1 MNQIKD
7 LSYKNVLLII
17 LVIVSLCSIRF
28 IHLGAD
34 SPSKVPAKSDKR
46 NETLSPF
53 TDAIGLIGTGGMYV
67 DEGYKTLSPR
77 NLILFG
83 STHWNPEDDYR
94 GWMKGSAFT
103 QWAYFLA
110 FKAFGVDISSA
121 RIVSILV
128 FFFLLSGY
136 AYTMSR
142 CYDPKLIYSGL
153 IILGLQNT
161 IFFFSRIALFEIH
174 IIMFLYC
181 LLFILKNLDNK
192 NDIIKIVLIMVMAW
206 FISFFIKMS
215 AMIYMLP
222 VFIGTIIAICIQRE
236 IFKKKAARWYFIII
250 LSIVTICVALFFS
263 NVWLHRVQ
271 VSLID
276 VLKSILFYPPIVT
289 APIIVIGGL
298 ICGLHGLL
306 AQPKAYLGNIYRASL
321 LSIIFISP
329 IMLACFAYHPTR
341 YYVPILP
348 AYILISLEW
357 FHLKS
362 WNSPTIN
369 KISKLSSLG
378 ILAILCVM
386 LFYIAYAANQY
397 VMSLLPF
404 NFGDE
409 PSVSFSFMLK
419 WIAPMVVFLS
429 IIIYWFRKFTFSKLP
444 IISIVSAL
452 IILCIFYN
460 SYKVGSFLLKPSYQS
475 RNINSEI
482 SKIIPP
488 EASIAGDWAPM
499 FAVNTKIRALY
510 MSVKFNDASTIKSI
524 RPDYFVYTST
534 KWSNE
539 NMKTIMEFAGVS
551 LGPPVYTS
559 KYIGKDIIIYP
570 VEYED

>member
-1 MNQIKD
+1 MNQIKS
-7 LSYKNVLLII
+7 LCGKNVLIIFII
-17 LVIVSLCSIRF
+17 LALCAIRF

-34 SPSKVPAKSDKR
+34 SPSQIPTKFDKT

-53 TDAIGLIGTGGMYV
+53 PDAVGLIGTGGMYV

-83 STHWNPEDDYR
+83 RTHWNPEDNYP
-94 GWMKGSAFT
+94 GWMKGSPIT
-103 QWAYFLA
+103 QWACYWA
-110 FKAFGVDISSA
+110 FRIFGVDIKSA
-121 RIVSILV
+121 RVVAILC

-142 CYDPKLIYSGL
+142 CYDSYLFYPGL
-153 IILGLQNT
+153 ILLGLQNT
-161 IFFFSRIALFEIH
+161 IFFFSRIALFEIYL
-174 IIMFLYC
+174 IMFIYS
-181 LLFILKNLDNK
+181 LLFVLKKLDNK
-192 NDIIKIVLIMVMAW
+192 KYLIKIALIMLIAW
-206 FISFFIKMS
+206 ISAFFIKMS
-215 AMIYMLP
+215 ALVYILP
-222 VFIGTIIAICIQRE
+222 VLIGTIIVVCIQSN
-236 IFKKKAARWYFIII
+236 IFQKKATRWYFFII
-250 LSIVTICVALFFS
+250 LSIVSICVALFFS

-271 VSLID
+271 VSLIG

-298 ICGLHGLL
+298 ICSLHGLL
-306 AQPKAYLGNIYRASL
+306 SQPKAYLGNIYRTSL

-362 WNSPTIN
+362 WNNIITNRIP
-369 KISKLSSLG
+369 KLYSLG
-378 ILAILCVM
+378 LLAILCM
-386 LFYIAYAANQY
+386 ILFYFAYAFNQY
-397 VMSLLPF
+397 IISFLPF

-409 PSVSFSFMLK
+409 PGVSFAFMLK
-419 WIAPMVVFLS
+419 WIVPMTVLLS
-429 IIIYWFRKFTFSKLP
+429 IIIYWFRKFTFSKVP

-475 RNINSEI
+475 RNINLEI

-510 MSVKFNDASTIKSI
+510 MSDVYNNASNIKKI

-534 KWSNE
+534 IWSND

-551 LGPPVYTS
+551 LGQPVYKS